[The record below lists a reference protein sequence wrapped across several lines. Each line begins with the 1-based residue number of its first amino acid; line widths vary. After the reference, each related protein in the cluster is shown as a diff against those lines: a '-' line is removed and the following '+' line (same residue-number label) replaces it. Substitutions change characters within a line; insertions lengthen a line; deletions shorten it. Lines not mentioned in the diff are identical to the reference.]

1 MNSVCTE
8 RRGTLAKTHRSLLDR
23 RLWSARSSRQ
33 HCVCRG
39 SASTWATTAC
49 RVLRAV
55 SHGDSTDHS
64 DSTGPPHCLSQGPL
78 SQSQHR
84 ASTLSIAGSTVSI
97 STLLHHLV
105 YRWVHCLHLNIA
117 PPPCLSLGPLSPSQH
132 CSTALSI
139 AGSIVSIST
148 PCHRLVY
155 RWVRCLHLHLTA
167 E

>member
-55 SHGDSTDHS
+55 SHDDSTDHS

-78 SQSQHR
+78 SPSQHC
-84 ASTLSIAGSTVSI
+84 STTLFIAGSTVSI
-97 STLLHHLV
+97 STSRLHLV
-105 YRWVHCLHLNIA
+105 YRSVHCLRLNTA
-117 PPPCLSLGPLSPSQH
+117 SPLCLSLGPLSPYQH
-132 CSTALSI
+132 RATALSI
-139 AGSIVSIST
+139 AGSVVSISIL
-148 PCHRLVY
+148 PLNEPINI
-155 RWVRCLHLHLTA
+155 TA
-167 E
+167 VLQRAN

>member
-55 SHGDSTDHS
+55 SHDDSTDHS

-78 SQSQHR
+78 SPSQHC
-84 ASTLSIAGSTVSI
+84 STALSIDRSIVSI
-97 STLLHHLV
+97 STPRLHLV
-105 YRWVHCLHLNIA
+105 YRRVHCLHINTV
-117 PPPCLSLGPLSPSQH
+117 PPPCLSLGPLSPSP
-132 CSTALSI
+132 S
-139 AGSIVSIST
+139 
-148 PCHRLVY
+148 Y
-155 RWVRCLHLHLTA
+155 R
-167 E
+167 

>member
-39 SASTWATTAC
+39 SASAWATTAC

-55 SHGDSTDHS
+55 SHDDSTDHS

-78 SQSQHR
+78 SPYQHC
-84 ASTLSIAGSTVSI
+84 ATALSIAGSTVSI
-97 STLLHHLV
+97 STSRLHLV
-105 YRWVHCLHLNIA
+105 YRSVHCLHLNTA
-117 PPPCLSLGPLSPSQH
+117 PPPCLSLGPLSPYQH
-132 CSTALSI
+132 RATALSI
-139 AGSIVSIST
+139 AGSVVSISIL
-148 PCHRLVY
+148 PLNEPINIAAVLQR
-155 RWVRCLHLHLTA
+155 A
-167 E
+167 N